1 MDIHRRDKHGCRYYN
16 CVRVRCTLF
25 EFIYVDCPTFPI
37 SSYTNETI
45 FFYYNSDH
53 SWMKWPHIFQLIQI
67 FIFFKISLLMQKNRF
82 SNLNS
87 KLWLFLILGDTCKYV
102 KVCPQFLISITWQP
116 ILANNIKWLIL
127 TFVQV
132 PSCWSGPSILKK
144 YYINGHNVI
153 GPTCTNLSSAHAKRH
168 HILHID
174 YIILEAWAL
183 MLSH

>member
-1 MDIHRRDKHGCRYYN
+1 
-16 CVRVRCTLF
+16 
-25 EFIYVDCPTFPI
+25 
-37 SSYTNETI
+37 
-45 FFYYNSDH
+45 
-53 SWMKWPHIFQLIQI
+53 
-67 FIFFKISLLMQKNRF
+67 MQKNRF

-168 HILHID
+168 LIFVYSQMLRCHVLVVIMLLAYLILWLVTNTSIYVPRVTSS
-174 YIILEAWAL
+174 YIAIRVGKVGRYDPTRKTRRALAYQEKWAEV
-183 MLSH
+183 